1 MVNGKSKTN
10 LTLWALYLSGDRPYN
25 LEGTHTRKADTLEPQ
40 DVYIVYQYLRRFN
53 FLLSSLNRDTIF
65 SLLMYKTSLNLL
77 ILSPL
82 LIQV

>member
-25 LEGTHTRKADTLEPQ
+25 LEGTHTRNADALEPRE
-40 DVYIVYQYLRRFN
+40 YLQRFN